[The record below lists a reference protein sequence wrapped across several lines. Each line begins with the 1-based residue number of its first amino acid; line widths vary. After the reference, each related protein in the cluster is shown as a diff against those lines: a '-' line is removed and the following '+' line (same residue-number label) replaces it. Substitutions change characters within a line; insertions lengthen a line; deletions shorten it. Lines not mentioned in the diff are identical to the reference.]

1 MPVTQL
7 QPAEQ
12 IRELSPEQ
20 SRSERLIV
28 LALFVISFFYLCLF
42 RHFTNL
48 EPDEGIVL
56 QGAQRI
62 VAGQVPYR
70 DFFSFYTPGSYY
82 AIALVFRVFGSS
94 LAAARTAL
102 AFAGA
107 ILSVVTYLLARR
119 VCSRGLALT
128 LGALATFTTL
138 PYRFLV
144 LHNWDSTLWACLTIY
159 AAVRLLEAP
168 TCRWALASGAFAS
181 LTVLSEQSKGAGLC
195 LGLVAGLLAI
205 WFIEGRKRLLNR
217 SELFVLAAGFA
228 IPVVIT
234 FAYFAAQHATSAML
248 ADWLWPLRHYSAANR
263 VLYGYQNW
271 TDASRHQLFGSG
283 SWALRFIATLVVSPC
298 FWIPALP
305 PIAIGLLVYWIVR
318 ARDGSLPSATSRYYI
333 IVTCAYL
340 GLALS
345 VVITR
350 ADIIHFMYLQPLNCL
365 MLAWLL
371 GGVEL
376 DGGMLKA
383 ARPASAAYV
392 VIALAAFGLPPLFNA
407 TAASDRITTRRGEV
421 STRTHDDVIEYVQAK
436 VPEGKT
442 ILVYPYLPLYYYLTA
457 TQSPGPYDYFQP
469 GMHTPEQ
476 SAEIVLELATGR
488 VDEVLFEPN
497 FADKVAHSWPG
508 TPLAA
513 IASDPAVDYIA
524 HHYRPCRDLTSA
536 PGWHFLFMVRKELA
550 CP

>member
-1 MPVTQL
+1 MT
-7 QPAEQ
+7 
-12 IRELSPEQ
+12 
-20 SRSERLIV
+20 
-28 LALFVISFFYLCLF
+28 F
-42 RHFTNL
+42 
-48 EPDEGIVL
+48 
-56 QGAQRI
+56 
-62 VAGQVPYR
+62 
-70 DFFSFYTPGSYY
+70 
-82 AIALVFRVFGSS
+82 
-94 LAAARTAL
+94 
-102 AFAGA
+102 
-107 ILSVVTYLLARR
+107 LLARR

-128 LGALATFTTL
+128 LGALAAFTTL

-144 LHNWDSTLWACLTIY
+144 LHNWDSTLWACLAIY

-168 TCRWALASGAFAS
+168 ASRWAFATGALAS

-205 WFIEGRKRLLNR
+205 WLVEGRKSALSR
-217 SELFVLAAGFA
+217 SDLFALGVGFA
-228 IPVVIT
+228 IPIVIT
-234 FAYFAAQHATSAML
+234 FAYFAAQHAISPML
-248 ADWLWPLRHYSAANR
+248 AGWLWPLRHYSAANR
-263 VLYGYQNW
+263 VPYGYQNW
-271 TDASRHQLFGSG
+271 TDASRHQLFGTG

-305 PIAIGLLVYWIVR
+305 PIALGLLIYWMVR
-318 ARDGSLPSATSRYYI
+318 ARLGSLPSATSRYYI

-345 VVITR
+345 VIITR

-365 MLAWLL
+365 VLAWLL
-371 GGVEL
+371 GGIEL
-376 DGGMLKA
+376 DVGLLKA
-383 ARPASAAYV
+383 ARPALAAYV

-407 TAASDRITTRRGEV
+407 TGASDRITTRRGEV

-436 VPEGKT
+436 VPGRKT

-457 TQSPGPYDYFQP
+457 TQSPGPHDYFQL
-469 GMHTPEQ
+469 GMHTTEQ
-476 SAEIVLELATGR
+476 SAEIVRELATGR

-513 IASDPAVDYIA
+513 IASDPAADYIA
-524 HHYRPCRDLTSA
+524 RHYHPCKDLTSGG
-536 PGWHFLFMVRKELA
+536 GWQFLFMVRKELA